1 MYGTKGNENTIIALI
16 NNTVPCFIE
25 RQKNIQEEYIY
36 YNIKCPWLQIKV
48 LKVLELCNQNMFDD
62 NIISLL
68 TEYIEFYGKKTQT
81 VVTEFKRVYI
91 EYSIFF

>member
-36 YNIKCPWLQIKV
+36 YNIKFPWLQIKV
-48 LKVLELCNQNMFDD
+48 LKV
-62 NIISLL
+62 NI
-68 TEYIEFYGKKTQT
+68 
-81 VVTEFKRVYI
+81 
-91 EYSIFF
+91 